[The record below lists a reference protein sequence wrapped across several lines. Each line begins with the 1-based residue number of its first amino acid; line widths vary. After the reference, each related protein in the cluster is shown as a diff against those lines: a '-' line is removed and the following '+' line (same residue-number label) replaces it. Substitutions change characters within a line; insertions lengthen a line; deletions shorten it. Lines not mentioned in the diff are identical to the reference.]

1 MNMYTALVA
10 NYIYT
15 MNYKNIAYP
24 LTEFVQF
31 KGFGKKE
38 EARLLNALIPR
49 KSTYNY
55 VPGWKHGTPYWT
67 DIDRIHVGPDN
78 SIRLGGTGDQ
88 EGLESGVSQG
98 LKTTVP
104 VCSVRVLADG
114 TLDLLDWFNRIA
126 EFKRQGY
133 TRIIV
138 CPYYP
143 YMPTKFQRT
152 DQDAIDDFRAV
163 ANKRTGQKAITDDE
177 IKELI
182 KNRFEDRPLAEAT
195 LKAEMI
201 EFVTQLNLGLST
213 QKIAGLCNAVIRGFK
228 RRGNVESFSRES
240 AQQWVSNW
248 WKRKTNHK
256 EWEDQPYVKEPHL
269 VNAVDTTR
277 TLRFWKQAMIDYVES
292 DGEST
297 FDFVSFN
304 SGATSHA
311 EIDSGNDEL
320 DRELRQLQE
329 LSVQYAQILAK
340 KSHMG
345 YLKKTW
351 DHIGNVPQKINQE
364 TRQVDVGWSG
374 LEA

>member
-1 MNMYTALVA
+1 M
-10 NYIYT
+10 
-15 MNYKNIAYP
+15 
-24 LTEFVQF
+24 
-31 KGFGKKE
+31 
-38 EARLLNALIPR
+38 
-49 KSTYNY
+49 
-55 VPGWKHGTPYWT
+55 
-67 DIDRIHVGPDN
+67 
-78 SIRLGGTGDQ
+78 
-88 EGLESGVSQG
+88 
-98 LKTTVP
+98 
-104 VCSVRVLADG
+104 
-114 TLDLLDWFNRIA
+114 
-126 EFKRQGY
+126 
-133 TRIIV
+133 
-138 CPYYP
+138 
-143 YMPTKFQRT
+143 
-152 DQDAIDDFRAV
+152 
-163 ANKRTGQKAITDDE
+163 
-177 IKELI
+177 
-182 KNRFEDRPLAEAT
+182 
-195 LKAEMI
+195 
-201 EFVTQLNLGLST
+201 
-213 QKIAGLCNAVIRGFK
+213 
-228 RRGNVESFSRES
+228 
-240 AQQWVSNW
+240 SNW